1 MTKLC
6 DMGDVELVQLIIRA
20 RDNWL
25 DVGPIKEELI
35 RRLGRLR
42 GRVAA
47 RIQIGEPMK
56 TSNEIRAEAV
66 NLLCGLT
73 NDLMSAQRD
82 AAVSAMEAMYCR
94 GYNHG
99 FNDGY
104 DTGHDNGY
112 AKGKREGR
120 HEHA

>member
-42 GRVAA
+42 GRVA
-47 RIQIGEPMK
+47 ELE
-56 TSNEIRAEAV
+56 T
-66 NLLCGLT
+66 
-73 NDLMSAQRD
+73 
-82 AAVSAMEAMYCR
+82 VSRLSPSDEEENR
-94 GYNHG
+94 
-99 FNDGY
+99 
-104 DTGHDNGY
+104 
-112 AKGKREGR
+112 
-120 HEHA
+120 

>member
-1 MTKLC
+1 
-6 DMGDVELVQLIIRA
+6 
-20 RDNWL
+20 
-25 DVGPIKEELI
+25 
-35 RRLGRLR
+35 
-42 GRVAA
+42 
-47 RIQIGEPMK
+47 MK

-82 AAVSAMEAMYCR
+82 TVIATVEAMYYR

-99 FNDGY
+99 YNDGY
-104 DTGHDNGY
+104 NTGHDDGH